1 MPEFS
6 YDEINVMCIYDTGTR
21 KGLIGELK
29 ETREYLDPDQTE
41 LRSCM
46 DSCIHKLQTMTDEQ
60 YQEINNTFVPDF
72 IESELMNGE

>member
-6 YDEINVMCIYDTGTR
+6 YDEINLMCIYDTDTR
-21 KGLIGELK
+21 KGLIDVLK

-46 DSCIHKLQTMTDEQ
+46 DSCIHKLESMTDEQ

-72 IESELMNGE
+72 IESELMNDE